1 MQCPS
6 VGVNAFWGEGEGKS
20 MDLRHILRVVRH
32 YRGFVLLGLA
42 LAVIL
47 SVASYATPGVKGA
60 VPTLKPRGVET
71 WRAEAI
77 LAITERGFPQGR
89 AIPTYRPSDPKR
101 GTPAV
106 LVGDQDRLASL
117 AALYAQYASSDRVR
131 RLALRDGPLNAE
143 VSAEPVTYTTTQF
156 AYPQVLPLIRI
167 TSTAATPSLA
177 INGARR
183 VGDAFTAYVRQQQNN
198 AAIPK
203 SDRVLVDYARRPA
216 KAVLFKGRSKIL
228 PALMFFC
235 LTSLVI
241 GSALVLDNLRR
252 SGEQRTRAVPE
263 PAPEPIEMEVPSVVA
278 AARMKEA
285 APEAPPRLASAPRP
299 RTTLPEVPA
308 QQHGRHQ

>member
-1 MQCPS
+1 
-6 VGVNAFWGEGEGKS
+6 
-20 MDLRHILRVVRH
+20 MDLRHILRVMRE
-32 YRGFVLLGLA
+32 YRRFVAVGLA
-42 LAVIL
+42 LAVTL
-47 SVASYATPGVKGA
+47 AVASYATPGVKGI

-71 WRAEAI
+71 WSAEAI

-131 RLALRDGPLNAE
+131 RLALRNGPLNAE

-177 INGARR
+177 IGGARR
-183 VGDAFTAYVRQQQNN
+183 VGDAFTDYIRQQQTG
-198 AAIPK
+198 ASIPK

-216 KAVLFKGRSKIL
+216 KALLVKGRSKIL
-228 PALMFFC
+228 PVLILFC
-235 LTSLVI
+235 LSSLVI
-241 GSALVLDNLRR
+241 GSALVRDNLRR
-252 SGEQRTRAVPE
+252 SGDNRARGVPDPAAVPDE
-263 PAPEPIEMEVPSVVA
+263 VEVPSVVA
-278 AARMKEA
+278 ARMKEA
-285 APEAPPRLASAPRP
+285 VAEAPPRLASAPRTP
-299 RTTLPEVPA
+299 RTTLPEVPV
-308 QQHGRHQ
+308 QQRGRQQ